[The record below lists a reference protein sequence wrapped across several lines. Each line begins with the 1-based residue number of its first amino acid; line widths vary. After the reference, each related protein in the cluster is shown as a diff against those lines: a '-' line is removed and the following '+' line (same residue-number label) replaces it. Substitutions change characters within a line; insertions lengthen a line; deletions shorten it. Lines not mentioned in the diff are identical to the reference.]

1 MERRAVAGGHFGLWK
16 GIDVS
21 HHFDTPTGREDPR
34 LNVCDV
40 YLFPGTAHSTVMV
53 MTVNPAATRDTVA
66 PFRDEAIYAF
76 HIDTDLDGRQ
86 DVSFAVGFSDVIH
99 ADPADPGAEHV
110 QNYEVRRVARAGGA
124 AVEEVVAAGATGAS
138 TPEGHEVR
146 AFAGVVHDAF
156 AGDAAALNAFKDAF
170 ARGEFRPDSFT
181 NRVNYF
187 HDHTVAAIVLEV
199 DNRLISATPNVHV
212 WVTVSLHGHAPDQ
225 QVARWGLPLF
235 THIFLPDAETREQ
248 FNRSTA
254 SDGDTAFIASTIDTV
269 TRYVTA
275 SGTSTDAG
283 AYARRVAEK
292 FGSLALPYA
301 LGTAASFDFTGFNG
315 RALND
320 NVMDVMLT
328 LLVNAPL
335 STGIRPDPDRF
346 STDYPYL
353 RPVSGE

>member
-1 MERRAVAGGHFGLWK
+1 MERRAVAGGLFGLWK

-170 ARGEFRPDSFT
+170 ARAQALMAEFQVPVVMEFILERVTNISMGTEVDS
-181 NRVNYF
+181 VNEF
-187 HDHTVAAIVLEV
+187 EDILCLDPSLSLRKSQEMGDVGPAPAKVLE
-199 DNRLISATPNVHV
+199 
-212 WVTVSLHGHAPDQ
+212 
-225 QVARWGLPLF
+225 
-235 THIFLPDAETREQ
+235 
-248 FNRSTA
+248 
-254 SDGDTAFIASTIDTV
+254 
-269 TRYVTA
+269 
-275 SGTSTDAG
+275 
-283 AYARRVAEK
+283 
-292 FGSLALPYA
+292 
-301 LGTAASFDFTGFNG
+301 
-315 RALND
+315 
-320 NVMDVMLT
+320 
-328 LLVNAPL
+328 
-335 STGIRPDPDRF
+335 
-346 STDYPYL
+346 
-353 RPVSGE
+353 PVK